1 MLEPIKDS
9 PEMSGFFPP
18 SLKTL
23 SHFEDSQF
31 LAGFTRVCCLEASWL
46 KGGRGSRR
54 EGREAGREGGCP
66 PYVHT
71 PCVAKSYLIHI
82 PNGLAME
89 FLWA

>member
-46 KGGRGSRR
+46 KGEEVVDGR
-54 EGREAGREGGCP
+54 AGREGGCP
-66 PYVHT
+66 PYAHT